1 MENNIHFSVYE
12 HTLVIKD
19 NLLISRK
26 FIVLKNAE
34 NRIVAWTDFHRYIRT
49 RKRNYAKNISD
60 DGNKR
65 AYYIVK
71 LLNYAFFN
79 RYQIKKLTELN
90 AAIVKDFLND
100 YGQGLLPNDEQ
111 TRNETTVNI
120 CIYTILDFLEMLYNK
135 NRSLCSFRMSEFYKI
150 IEIQNKYGK
159 IIKKKI
165 PAFDVRYISNPKQIF
180 RDMPESV
187 FTLLMD
193 HIMHNHKDILMLV
206 ALSAFGGLRPSEC
219 CNVRRP
225 DSKLGP
231 GIMFSLV
238 DDNIYDIMID
248 LRKELNIRSDLKKVG
263 AIKKE
268 RIQHIHP
275 AFLNAF
281 YDCYKIYMEY
291 IEEQKYESD
300 YGALTVNKQGK
311 AITYN
316 SYYQKFRKVVDEIIP
331 TLLKSDEPEAVN
343 YAYLLQENNLGP
355 HIFRHWF
362 SVKLTLFGE
371 DVSGLMY
378 WRGDT
383 SPESALTYLQ
393 NKSDLERQFIKVN
406 NEIYDY
412 NMWRSQRIYGE
423 KQ

>member
-1 MENNIHFSVYE
+1 MKKKGRTVMENNIHFSVYE

-248 LRKELNIRSDLKKVG
+248 LRKELNIRSGSNQKRKNT
-263 AIKKE
+263 AYPSSFSKC
-268 RIQHIHP
+268 
-275 AFLNAF
+275 FL
-281 YDCYKIYMEY
+281 
-291 IEEQKYESD
+291 
-300 YGALTVNKQGK
+300 
-311 AITYN
+311 
-316 SYYQKFRKVVDEIIP
+316 
-331 TLLKSDEPEAVN
+331 
-343 YAYLLQENNLGP
+343 
-355 HIFRHWF
+355 
-362 SVKLTLFGE
+362 
-371 DVSGLMY
+371 
-378 WRGDT
+378 
-383 SPESALTYLQ
+383 
-393 NKSDLERQFIKVN
+393 
-406 NEIYDY
+406 
-412 NMWRSQRIYGE
+412 
-423 KQ
+423 